1 MSMQPHTIASYDAD
15 LKELDALVSHMAD
28 NATSSLEDAARALD
42 TFDVGLAQ
50 QVIAA
55 DAQMDQLQHRIE
67 AKAVSTIAAR
77 QPVAIDL
84 RQIISTIRI
93 ANDLE
98 RIGDLAKNVAKRV
111 IAMGEQPASIKIASS
126 LAPLAARVG
135 EQLQNVI
142 AAYRG
147 RDDGM
152 ALEVW
157 RSDGVID
164 TLHTSLF
171 RELLTYMME
180 DPRSIGV
187 CAHLLFCAKNLER
200 VGDHATNIAE
210 TTHYMIMGDMLSS
223 DRPKADGSSGVDPN
237 WGPDNT

>member
-1 MSMQPHTIASYDAD
+1 MQPHTIASYDAD
-15 LKELDALVSHMAD
+15 LKELDALVSEMAD
-28 NATSSLEDAARALD
+28 DAVSALEGAAKALAAGN
-42 TFDVGLAQ
+42 VALAQ
-50 QVIAA
+50 KVIAA
-55 DAQMDQLQHRIE
+55 DAEMDRLQHSIE
-67 AKAVSTIAAR
+67 AKAVSTIATR

-111 IAMGEQPASIKIASS
+111 IAMGEQPTSIKVASS
-126 LAPLAARVG
+126 LAPLAARAG
-135 EQLQNVI
+135 EQLQNVT
-142 AAYRG
+142 AAYRN
-147 RDDGM
+147 RDDAM

-157 RSDGVID
+157 RSDGAID

-200 VGDHATNIAE
+200 IGDHATNIAE
-210 TTHYMIMGDMLSS
+210 TTHYLITGDMLAT
-223 DRPKADGSSGVDPN
+223 DRPKADGSSGVDPS
-237 WGPDNT
+237 WGHTKT

>member
-1 MSMQPHTIASYDAD
+1 MQPHTIAAYDT
-15 LKELDALVSHMAD
+15 ELRSLDRLVDDMAD
-28 NATSSLEDAARALD
+28 RAQTALQDSAKALFAGDVQLAQRVIADDAAIDL
-42 TFDVGLAQ
+42 
-50 QVIAA
+50 
-55 DAQMDQLQHRIE
+55 LQHNIE
-67 AKAVSTIAAR
+67 EKAIFTIATR

-84 RQIISTIRI
+84 RQIVSTIRI
-93 ANDLE
+93 ASDLE

-111 IAMGEQPASIKIASS
+111 IAIGEQPASVKVASS
-126 LAPLAARVG
+126 LAPLAARVRD
-135 EQLQNVI
+135 QLKNVCT
-142 AAYRG
+142 AYRN
-147 RDDGM
+147 RDDSA

-157 RSDGVID
+157 RSDGAID

-210 TTHYMIMGDMLSS
+210 TTHYMITGDMLAV
-223 DRPKADGSSGVDPN
+223 DRPKADGSSGVDPS
-237 WGPDNT
+237 WGPNQT